1 MWFTRVTDGFRGWF
15 RVQAN
20 NGTLRTGLTAA
31 DFIATVVDP
40 VNATST
46 ILPVAESPLKG
57 GLYFFTVPTLFL
69 AAGVGE
75 YGVTVEVLT
84 VSPPTLRATFSDVL
98 KVNTKG
104 FENIT
109 AGTSAADIA
118 DAVWDE
124 LISGHLGAGST
135 GAFLSRILQLA
146 EPDVVIDKINNQIIV
161 KDRTT
166 AAVLLTYNVTGVM
179 DTRVEELDG

>member
-1 MWFTRVTDGFRGWF
+1 MWFTRVADGLRGWF

-20 NGTLRTGLTAA
+20 NGTLRTGLTFA
-31 DFIATVVDP
+31 DFTVTIVDP
-40 VNATST
+40 ANATSS
-46 ILPVAESPLKG
+46 ILAVTESPLKG
-57 GLYFFTVPTLFL
+57 GLYFFTVPSLFL
-69 AAGVGE
+69 AAGIGE
-75 YGVTVEVLT
+75 YGITVEVNT
-84 VSPPTLRATFSDVL
+84 VTPPTIRATFSEVL

-104 FENIT
+104 FEDI
-109 AGTSAADIA
+109 ASAAALA

-124 LISGHLGAGST
+124 LIAGHLGAGST
-135 GAFLSRILQLA
+135 GAFLSRIMQLA